1 MSSESPSTVD
11 RPDTELMIVYESSIS
26 RTILGPD
33 PDAFQ
38 RWERQQNTGTSYSS
52 NDSTPEGDDGK
63 RIQQN
68 TQIQNGDS

>member
-1 MSSESPSTVD
+1 MTSESPSTVD

-38 RWERQQNTGTSYSS
+38 CWERQRHTDASYS
-52 NDSTPEGDDGK
+52 PDDGASD
-63 RIQQN
+63 
-68 TQIQNGDS
+68 GDGTEQL